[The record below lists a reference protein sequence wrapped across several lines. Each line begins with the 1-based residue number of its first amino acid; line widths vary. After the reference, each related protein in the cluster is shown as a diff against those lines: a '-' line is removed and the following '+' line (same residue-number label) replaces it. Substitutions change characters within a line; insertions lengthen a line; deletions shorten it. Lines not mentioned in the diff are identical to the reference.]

1 MSSSATT
8 QDSETTSS
16 LGVTTE
22 AEHLE
27 ELLDEALNETFPASD
42 PVAIT
47 IEPRDAGKPVLPNN
61 ITDSTDTNASS
72 VPQQ

>member
-8 QDSETTSS
+8 QDSETTAS

-27 ELLDEALNETFPASD
+27 ELLDEALNDTFPASD

-47 IEPRDAGKPVLPNN
+47 IEPRGPGKPVLPNN